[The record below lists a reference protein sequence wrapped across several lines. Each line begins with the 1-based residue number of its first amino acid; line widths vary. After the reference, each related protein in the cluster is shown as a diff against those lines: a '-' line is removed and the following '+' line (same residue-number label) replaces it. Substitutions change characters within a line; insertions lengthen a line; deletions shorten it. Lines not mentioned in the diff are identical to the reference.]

1 MPVSDDDSFSD
12 PVSEEEFPTMKP
24 AGVGRDT
31 NRVCVNRVV
40 SDDGATYDDSDE
52 DDDDNEDNPRSS
64 SLRNKSNQKRISHNK
79 DSEPSLPRRAHN
91 GRTRIDKKD
100 DEDFMVKPRESRS
113 SSIAGSEPS
122 SGGDSVD
129 RPTKAKRHGTK
140 SEIEAVG
147 AEDSDEIKTD
157 SFHKLAKDADK
168 KLGSKSRGHK
178 TKRSGSTRISGR
190 RSKERTDEMSDVAV
204 DIDEF
209 GEEEHEV
216 DLKGEDSDNDGN
228 LPEGEPKLLPSGRRP
243 PTSRRGQ
250 LLRGNSSERF
260 RRAVEGESEEGDD
273 RGQSLSRSA
282 HGSTRRRSGSTDSLG
297 SGSYHGSSE
306 RSRTR
311 TPNKRRPRRT
321 NHPPNSDGSGENFE
335 HEMSLSGRSSR
346 TLDSIED
353 LEDFEHVDF
362 QTPGMI
368 NYDAEILE
376 LMQKA
381 NPEHTAQLQRRV
393 GRRREAVNYDQNMPM
408 MTRQALMTRTA
419 SSQVQRQ
426 FVDQSNLDKRN
437 MLLRSMSSSSMSAE
451 EISMSQNRQQV
462 ARPVPSR
469 RPPPRTRSS
478 GMALSISE
486 HPADDKRRLF
496 RTKSGASTSSF
507 RQTQKPNRVQPISR
521 RSGEMDGSRSNRGAP
536 EDRNGSLSRAKSMH
550 ATVGRTVS
558 PKKPERRVPK
568 AVESKAAQETSGE
581 KHPPKDDSSMS
592 EDSDVESDEEGTAI
606 VTPRRKIPPPMK
618 AAPKPVMP
626 PKQKTDK
633 RDFTVRR
640 NRAKLHS
647 MLYESKMGVDMH
659 DLLETVRL
667 GEVLRSPWKALMM
680 PSP

>member
-1 MPVSDDDSFSD
+1 MPDSDHDSCSE
-12 PVSEEEFPTMKP
+12 PASEEEIPTMKSS
-24 AGVGRDT
+24 GVGRVT
-31 NRVCVNRVV
+31 NSACLNRIV
-40 SDDGATYDDSDE
+40 SDDGATYDESDE
-52 DDDDNEDNPRSS
+52 DDDDEDDHPQSS
-64 SLRNKSNQKRISHNK
+64 TSRNNGDQKRLSTYK
-79 DSEPSLPRRAHN
+79 DSEPSVPRRGHRSRAHV
-91 GRTRIDKKD
+91 DKED
-100 DEDFMVKPRESRS
+100 DENVTGKPRETRS
-113 SSIAGSEPS
+113 SSVAGSERS

-129 RPTKAKRHGTK
+129 KSTKAKRHGSK
-140 SEIEAVG
+140 SEFEAAG

-168 KLGSKSRGHK
+168 KLGSRSRGHK

-190 RSKERTDEMSDVAV
+190 RAKERTDEMADVAV
-204 DIDEF
+204 DIDQF
-209 GEEEHEV
+209 GDEEHEV
-216 DLKGEDSDNDGN
+216 DLKGEDSDNDGD
-228 LPEGEPKLLPSGRRP
+228 PSEVEPKLPPSGRRP

-250 LLRGNSSERF
+250 LMRGTSSERF
-260 RRAVEGESEEGDD
+260 RRAVEGDSEEGDD
-273 RGQSLSRSA
+273 RGQSLSRSS
-282 HGSTRRRSGSTDSLG
+282 HGSTRRRSGSSDSLG

-321 NHPPNSDGSGENFE
+321 NYTPNSDGSGENFE
-335 HEMSLSGRSSR
+335 QEMNLSGRSSR

-362 QTPGMI
+362 QTPGMV

-426 FVDQSNLDKRN
+426 FVDQNNLDKRN
-437 MLLRSMSSSSMSAE
+437 MLLRSMSSSSMSAD

-521 RSGEMDGSRSNRGAP
+521 RTGDMDGSRSNRGAP
-536 EDRNGSLSRAKSMH
+536 EERNGSLSRAKSMH
-550 ATVGRTVS
+550 ATVGRTTS

-568 AVESKAAQETSGE
+568 GVESKAAQVSSRE

-606 VTPRRKIPPPMK
+606 VTPRRKIPPAVK
-618 AAPKPVMP
+618 TVPKPVMP